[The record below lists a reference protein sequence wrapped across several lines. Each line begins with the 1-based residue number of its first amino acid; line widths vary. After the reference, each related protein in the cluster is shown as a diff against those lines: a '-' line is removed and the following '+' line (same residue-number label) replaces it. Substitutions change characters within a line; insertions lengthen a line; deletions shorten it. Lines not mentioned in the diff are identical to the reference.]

1 MQRSQREQTP
11 QQQRGQQLER
21 EQQQEDFD
29 DASPQRI
36 SMQIRAPGVMSAHE
50 SKILRRRDK
59 SFAGTAARS
68 QSQPREAEKLSSPDA
83 QQLLVKHRSLSSPRH
98 KEQPEQLLS
107 SESELTGSSQSTPL
121 PMQEQVQRGNAA
133 LSRLEQNLQRFE
145 DERRRFE
152 AEKRLFERE
161 KREHKQRHRQ
171 QLDHE
176 ERKRLLQNYRKIS
189 DGFQLPQDEED
200 RRRLVQSLRLQ
211 RHEQPPTVRN
221 QRKPRSSGYEES
233 STQFSS
239 SDADTAEEHHA
250 RNPKVPPVRK
260 PAPTYVAAA
269 IRGAPPPPPAA
280 LEAPQPPERHS
291 VSRNNSLSPVRPQRR
306 SKTPEQRLVEE
317 QVQRKQEYVE
327 IGETTAP
334 QTRAKLSEA
343 EQRDALRRAYEE
355 AAAKAAEAEAALAKS
370 LRRSHSLRAPVEVE
384 QTGKVE
390 SKRSSSLERPAR
402 TKRTPSLERP
412 AQRIDAAA
420 EQEVSSEL
428 VPAVA
433 STGKQE
439 EEIAPVSA
447 AAQPE
452 KPTLLRRLGNLFARR
467 TEHGLG
473 KELSTTEPLGT
484 LSRSLFRSMQLEAL
498 HEWRRLQLDYPV
510 HTRELRQLRNK
521 CIGHLI
527 LLILLLGFGGLLF
540 RYTEGMSEDIY
551 KCEVR
556 KVKRDFIDNLWSFSH
571 NMRYRG
577 GGIRVYSDLL
587 GQFY

>member
-1 MQRSQREQTP
+1 MESQLRHRRRMQRSQREQTP
-11 QQQRGQQLER
+11 QHQLE
-21 EQQQEDFD
+21 QPEDYG

-68 QSQPREAEKLSSPDA
+68 QSQPREAEKLSNPDA

-98 KEQPEQLLS
+98 KEQEQEQLLLS
-107 SESELTGSSQSTPL
+107 SESELTGGSSQST

-211 RHEQPPTVRN
+211 RHEVPTVRN

-239 SDADTAEEHHA
+239 SDADTAEEPHA
-250 RNPKVPPVRK
+250 RSQKMQPGRK
-260 PAPTYVAAA
+260 TGQTYIAAA
-269 IRGAPPPPPAA
+269 IRGAPPPPPPAA
-280 LEAPQPPERHS
+280 AQEAPKPPERHS

-306 SKTPEQRLVEE
+306 SKTPEQRPVEE
-317 QVQRKQEYVE
+317 TQQRKQEYVE
-327 IGETTAP
+327 IGETAAAP
-334 QTRAKLSEA
+334 TRAKLSEA

-370 LRRSHSLRAPVEVE
+370 LRRSNSLRVPVEVD
-384 QTGKVE
+384 QAAKVE
-390 SKRSSSLERPAR
+390 TKRSSSLERPAR

-412 AQRIDAAA
+412 TAKRVEITA

-428 VPAVA
+428 VPAAVE
-433 STGKQE
+433 QE
-439 EEIAPVSA
+439 EP
-447 AAQPE
+447 AQPE
-452 KPTLLRRLGNLFARR
+452 KPTLLRRFGNLFVSR
-467 TEHGLG
+467 TAE
-473 KELSTTEPLGT
+473 KEVVKEPQRI
-484 LSRSLFRSMQLEAL
+484 SSSSLITSLHLEMR

-510 HTRELRQLRNK
+510 QMRETRLLRNK

-527 LLILLLGFGGLLF
+527 LLILLLGFGGLIF

-571 NMRYRG
+571 NMRYLWG
-577 GGIRVYSDLL
+577 RVL
-587 GQFY
+587 